1 MGKYISFESRIRYN
15 KYILLTILFYILYN
29 FSYGYNHNNSFIDL
43 RINFTHKQEDLF
55 FHENIHQTYCFII
68 LFLFSLGIYKYEL
81 KHNRDKKH
89 EHNLTTEKIEDKQ
102 FSSQKIILFDLF
114 IIFLLVLKEILIFI
128 FMKLLKDLDFWM
140 LELLIMYY
148 FVSRIYHIKLYKHQ
162 IFALGFIIIPCI
174 LKIITI
180 YLSSIN
186 NDGNEL
192 PILYIEYKWLIPL
205 GIIIYLFLIII
216 EAYSLTKIKQ
226 LMDLRY
232 ISPSKILIIYGLLG
246 TFFYLIISVIS
257 TFFKCNEVIKEYIC
271 GVKGENEFFYENI
284 FLYFNKFEGDLYEIF
299 IEILSNLFGV
309 IFFSLNKYFALLV
322 IKFLSPIHVIFLNP
336 IIFFIQ
342 KISLALKTMILEGSF
357 FKNPIQNAKIKLIL
371 DASGDILSIIG
382 FMIYLEII
390 ELKFCG
396 YNYDIR
402 KEIVE
407 RSELESNL
415 ERTNKSFIFL
425 EDGDI
430 EECSNDEKSEKS
442 SSTNRSIEFK
452 KF

>member
-1 MGKYISFESRIRYN
+1 
-15 KYILLTILFYILYN
+15 
-29 FSYGYNHNNSFIDL
+29 
-43 RINFTHKQEDLF
+43 
-55 FHENIHQTYCFII
+55 
-68 LFLFSLGIYKYEL
+68 
-81 KHNRDKKH
+81 
-89 EHNLTTEKIEDKQ
+89 
-102 FSSQKIILFDLF
+102 
-114 IIFLLVLKEILIFI
+114 
-128 FMKLLKDLDFWM
+128 MKLLKDLDFWM

-192 PILYIEYKWLIPL
+192 PILYIEYIWLIPL

-232 ISPSKILIIYGLLG
+232 ISPSKILIIHGLLG

-257 TFFKCNEVIKEYIC
+257 TFIKCNELIKDYIC
-271 GVKGENEFFYENI
+271 LVKGENESFYENI

-342 KISLALKTMILEGSF
+342 KISLALKTMIIEGSF
-357 FKNPIQNAKIKLIL
+357 FKNPIQNATIKLSL